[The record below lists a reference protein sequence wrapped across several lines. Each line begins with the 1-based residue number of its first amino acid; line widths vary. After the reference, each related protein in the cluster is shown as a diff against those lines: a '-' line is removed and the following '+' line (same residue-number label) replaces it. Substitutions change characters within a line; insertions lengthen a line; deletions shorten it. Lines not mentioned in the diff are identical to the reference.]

1 MFLYFMINLK
11 IMRTFIACEIPE
23 ETKDIVVQIQNKIKD
38 INASVVWVK
47 KESMHITL
55 RFLGEIQENEVKT
68 VKECIQK
75 VSEQNNRF
83 DIFLENIKVFPS
95 WSFPRV
101 LWIGIKDPE
110 QINKLAG
117 NVEQELVKKGF
128 QPQDKPFQAH
138 LTIGRIKGLKNKES
152 LQKIVLTLPLLN
164 EKIGIDRIILF
175 QSKITPTGPI
185 HTRIFEAKLNQ

>member
-1 MFLYFMINLK
+1 MINLK